1 MVTPT
6 KSNKFATAT
15 KKSHGGSYYG
25 GGNKTP
31 HKSRKTP
38 SPTSSEYNCFKTPQN
53 KPKADLMR
61 CASEPM
67 RIQSRRSMTPV
78 TQNSSGG
85 RSPLNFAGP
94 KCLEPPTPMSLPR
107 PPTTWTRPSH
117 ELSSARQ
124 ALSFEDDLD
133 GKGTFEESL
142 SQQLK
147 MLLKV
152 QA

>member
-1 MVTPT
+1 MCNNRIKMVTPT
-6 KSNKFATAT
+6 KSNKFYSQAAA
-15 KKSHGGSYYG
+15 KKNGGYFG

-31 HKSRKTP
+31 HKYRKTP
-38 SPTSSEYNCFKTPQN
+38 SPTSDYNCFKTPPKQQ
-53 KPKADLMR
+53 PKADLTR

-67 RIQSRRSMTPV
+67 RQKTQRRSVTPV
-78 TQNSSGG
+78 TSG
-85 RSPLNFAGP
+85 SPLNFAGP
-94 KCLEPPTPMSLPR
+94 KCLEPPKPISLPR
-107 PPTTWTRPSH
+107 PPTTWTRTQ
-117 ELSSARQ
+117 SSARQ

-133 GKGTFEESL
+133 DKGTYNDSL